1 MRSRGRV
8 PGADWSMRRGAGGC
22 RNTVVVEVRQMQ
34 TAEARSAKHERKET
48 EAKTDCKTDQ
58 IKI

>member
-1 MRSRGRV
+1 
-8 PGADWSMRRGAGGC
+8 MRRGAGGC